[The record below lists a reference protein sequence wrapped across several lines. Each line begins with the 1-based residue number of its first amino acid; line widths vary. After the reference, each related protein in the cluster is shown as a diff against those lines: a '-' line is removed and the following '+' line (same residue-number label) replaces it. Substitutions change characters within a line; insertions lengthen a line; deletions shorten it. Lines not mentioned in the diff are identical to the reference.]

1 MNQLPYTTP
10 PFWAYDYCYFFYFL
24 ALIQLVVGLY
34 GITKIIGKN
43 KNVAFILALSIAINC
58 LTTLMLFWMCRGSLK
73 ERFEVQCTCGSTED
87 CVTAYGAGYNCV
99 QTDLNST
106 RGTCIAGGG
115 GSPSGPNA
123 GADTSGGGSGN
134 GEGGYG
140 GGGGGGGSGG
150 GGSDPNGGLN

>member
-24 ALIQLVVGLY
+24 AVIQLVVGLY

-73 ERFEVQCTCGSTED
+73 ERFEVECTCGSTED
-87 CVTAYGAGYNCV
+87 CITAYGAGYNCV
-99 QTDLNST
+99 LTDPNST
-106 RGTCIAGGG
+106 RGTCIA
-115 GSPSGPNA
+115 SGD
-123 GADTSGGGSGN
+123 GTGSGGTGDSGV
-134 GEGGYG
+134 GVGGLG
-140 GGGGGGGSGG
+140 GGGGGGGGDSGG
-150 GGSDPNGGLN
+150 G